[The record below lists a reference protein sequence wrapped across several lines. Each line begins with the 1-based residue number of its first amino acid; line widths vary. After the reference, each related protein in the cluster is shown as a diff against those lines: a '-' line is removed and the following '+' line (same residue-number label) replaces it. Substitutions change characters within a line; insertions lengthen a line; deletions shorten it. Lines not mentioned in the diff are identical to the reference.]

1 MCVLR
6 TQTIFKAVSPS
17 AFNQIVAYHRPR
29 IFALAW
35 HILSDREEAADVTQT
50 VFIRLWDRRSEI
62 DVDRVDA
69 WLLRVARNAAID
81 AWRRRRTR
89 EGVLS
94 ANTEAVEQLPSSHQE
109 PPDAGVASS
118 EFRRRLH
125 GAVGQLPEPQ
135 RSIVVLREIEGYQYD
150 EIAEALDLP
159 LNTVKVYLHR
169 ARRRLREALRVYSP
183 ENA

>member
-6 TQTIFKAVSPS
+6 TQTIFGAVSPS

-50 VFIRLWDRRSEI
+50 VFIRLWDRQAEI
-62 DVDRVDA
+62 DMDRVDA

-94 ANTEAVEQLPSSHQE
+94 TDTDAVEQLAAAHQE
-109 PPDAGVASS
+109 SPDAGVASS
-118 EFRRRLH
+118 EFRGRLRI
-125 GAVGQLPEPQ
+125 AVGQLPEPQ

-150 EIAEALDLP
+150 EIADTLDLP

-169 ARRRLREALRVYSP
+169 ARRRLRETLRVYSP